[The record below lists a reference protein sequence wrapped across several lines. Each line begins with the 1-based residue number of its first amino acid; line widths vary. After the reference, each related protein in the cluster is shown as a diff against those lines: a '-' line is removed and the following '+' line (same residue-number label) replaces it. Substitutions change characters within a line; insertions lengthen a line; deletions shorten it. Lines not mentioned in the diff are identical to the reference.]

1 MIMQIPAQIGTLPTL
16 RRQKILLLLERDGKV
31 MASELGHLFGVSE
44 DTIRRDLNELA
55 RADLLH
61 RVHGG
66 ALPRS
71 SDSGKDYLT
80 RAQQPRDIKQDL
92 ARRAARHVRDGQ
104 VVLFDSG
111 TTTLQIAR
119 ALPWDVAIT
128 AITNSPEVAIA
139 LGRFER
145 SRVLLVGGE
154 LSAEAMAIIGPQAV
168 QMLQGIHADLCF
180 LGVCALHAEVG
191 ITVSNVD
198 EVATK
203 RTMIQQSG
211 QVIAAVAAD
220 KLGTVEAFAV
230 APATGIHQLITESD
244 VPEQALAAFRARGIE
259 VEQAELGG

>member
-1 MIMQIPAQIGTLPTL
+1 MQKPAETSTLPSL
-16 RRQKILLLLERDGKV
+16 RRQKILLLLERDGRV
-31 MASELGHLFGVSE
+31 MASELSHRFGVSE

-55 RADLLH
+55 SADLLH

-80 RAQQPRDIKQDL
+80 RAQQPGAIKQAL
-92 ARRAARHVRDGQ
+92 ARRAAAHVRDGQ

-111 TTTLQIAR
+111 TTTLHIAR
-119 ALPWDVAIT
+119 ALPLDINIT

-145 SRVLLVGGE
+145 VRVILVGGE
-154 LSAEAMAIIGPQAV
+154 LSPHAMAITGPQAV
-168 QMLQGIHADLCF
+168 AMLQGVHADLCF
-180 LGVCALHAEVG
+180 LGICGLHSEVG
-191 ITVSNVD
+191 ITVSNFE

-203 RTMIQQSG
+203 RTMIQHSG

-220 KLGTVEAFAV
+220 KLGTVENFVVTPAV
-230 APATGIHQLITESD
+230 GIHLLITEAD
-244 VPEQALAAFRARGIE
+244 APDDALAQMRAQGIE
-259 VEQAELGG
+259 VERAG